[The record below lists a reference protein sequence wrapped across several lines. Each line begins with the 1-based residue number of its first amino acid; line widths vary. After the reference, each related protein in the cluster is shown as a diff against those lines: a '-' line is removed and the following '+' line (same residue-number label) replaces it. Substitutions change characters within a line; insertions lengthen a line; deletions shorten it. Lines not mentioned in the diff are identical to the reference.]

1 MDSVTLFSVTMVA
14 VATATSP
21 GRDLSS
27 WGTSSKSIVSFTST
41 TFDTRGLLIVA
52 FLANLPQVCLSLL
65 YFSINRICTS
75 VCFALEWNRYATH
88 RKGLRVTDPTGKQ
101 RSTHFLQLPYRWA
114 IPLTVTSGLLH
125 WLLSQSLF
133 LARQEL
139 RTRDGELYSDSTCAC
154 GYSAQSL
161 LAFTLVFIALLIAV
175 LYWLLRGMDIHI
187 PPARHCSLVI
197 SAACHPPEDD
207 VDAHLA
213 EVKWGVTIVGTE
225 DYIGHCTFTSG
236 LVESAQ
242 PGALYE

>member
-1 MDSVTLFSVTMVA
+1 MTA
-14 VATATSP
+14 ATSP

-27 WGTSSKSIVSFTST
+27 WGTSSKTIVSFTST
-41 TFDTRGLLIVA
+41 TFDVRGLLLIA

-65 YFSINRICTS
+65 YFSLNRICTS
-75 VCFALEWNRYATH
+75 VCFALEWDRYAIQ
-88 RKGLRVTDPTGKQ
+88 RKGLRVTHPSGEQ
-101 RSTHFLQLPYRWA
+101 RSTHFLQLPYHWA

-133 LARQEL
+133 LVRQEL
-139 RTRDGELYSDSTCAC
+139 RTRGGELYPGSTCAC

-161 LAFTLVFIALLIAV
+161 IAFTLIFIALLV
-175 LYWLLRGMDIHI
+175 FVFCWLLKGMNIHI

-207 VDAHLA
+207 MYAYLG
-213 EVKWGVTIVGTE
+213 EVKWGVTVVGTE
-225 DYIGHCTFTSG
+225 EYVGHCTFTSG
-236 LVESAQ
+236 PVQSAQ